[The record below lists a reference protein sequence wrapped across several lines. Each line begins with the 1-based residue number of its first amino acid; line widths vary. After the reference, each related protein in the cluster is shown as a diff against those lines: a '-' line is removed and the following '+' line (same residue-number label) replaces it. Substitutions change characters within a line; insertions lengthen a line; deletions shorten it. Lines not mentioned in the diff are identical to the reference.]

1 MEKQD
6 KITKYLNAIYQN
18 TKTALQ
24 SIEDILPK
32 TEDTELKTELAREQ
46 DAYFVLAKECELFA
60 KSENIENIK
69 DNNFI
74 EKAKLWTSI
83 NMSTM
88 VNSTT
93 RHIAELMLLGTF
105 MGIVTCYKDQFDHKG
120 VSNELDEIVEKLKNL
135 ERDNI
140 SKLMPFLN
148 K

>member
-32 TEDTELKTELAREQ
+32 TEDTELKTEQ

-120 VSNELDEIVEKLKNL
+120 VSSELDEIVEKLKNL